1 MLGVCY
7 YPEHWPE
14 SRWAVDAALMASS
27 GIRYVRIG
35 EFAWSRL
42 EPRRGEFDFAWLR
55 RAMTTLRAHGLEVVL
70 GTPTA
75 TPPKWLVDEY
85 RAKGCGFEPVDK
97 LGRPRRFGSRRHY
110 CFSNEG
116 YRAECARVTAAVAE
130 ALGDLVS
137 LWQVD
142 NEFGCHNTTQ
152 SHCECAAGAFRRWLE
167 RRYGSVDRLNTAW
180 GAVFWSMEVASFD
193 AVDPPNLTVTEA
205 NPSHLLDWARFSSD
219 QVVEFCRVQTDILR
233 ALCPGKAVAH
243 NFMGYYSEFDHFKVG
258 ALLDISSWDSYPLGF
273 LPWQPGATEEKNV
286 RFARIGDPDFQGFHH
301 DLYRATSGGRWWVME
316 QQPGPVNW
324 SAYNAAPVDGAVRM
338 WTWEA
343 LAHGAEC
350 VSYFRWRQCPFA
362 QEQHHAGLLRPDG
375 SEDVALGEARAVHHE
390 LVALGVKPGDLA
402 SAAEV
407 ALVYDYEAVWCL
419 QIQPQGASF
428 SSGEEVALMWYA
440 AFRSLGVSVDIL
452 PVTAT
457 AETLARYRLVLVPC
471 VPTMGGALAE
481 ALAKSSACVL
491 VGCRTASK
499 TEDFHIPATLP
510 PGASLQAEALPI
522 RVVRVESLRPG
533 IEVPVQGGGALVR
546 WREFLELKEGA
557 TSELASTG
565 DGGHPALVWC
575 PASRFLYLAGWP
587 TPDLMATVAGRALE
601 RAGLTA
607 TRLGASLRKRVSK
620 RFTFFFNYD
629 PTNAVDITEHVPKGA
644 KNLVSPNSL
653 LLPPAG
659 VAVIERS

>member
-1 MLGVCY
+1 
-7 YPEHWPE
+7 
-14 SRWAVDAALMASS
+14 MASS
-27 GIRYVRIG
+27 GLKYVRIG
-35 EFAWSRL
+35 EFSWSRL
-42 EPRRGEFDFAWLR
+42 EPRRGEFDFSWLR
-55 RAMTTLRAHGLEVVL
+55 RAIVTLREHNLEVVL

-85 RAKGCGFEPVDK
+85 REKGCGFEPVDK

-116 YRAECARVTAAVAE
+116 FRAECARITRALAE
-130 ALGDLVS
+130 AVGDLVS

-152 SHCECAAGAFRRWLE
+152 SHCACAAEAFRRWLE
-167 RRYGSVDRLNTAW
+167 RRYGTVERLNAAW
-180 GAVFWSMEVASFD
+180 GAVFWSMEVTSFG
-193 AVDPPNLTVTEA
+193 AVDPPSLTVTEA
-205 NPSHLLDWARFSSD
+205 NPSHMLDWARFSSD

-233 ALCPGKAVAH
+233 ALSPGRPVTH

-258 ALLDISSWDSYPLGF
+258 ELLDISTWDSYPLGF
-273 LPWQPGATEEKNV
+273 LPWQPGATEEKNL

-301 DLYRATSGGRWWVME
+301 DLYRATSRGRWWVME

-324 SAYNAAPVDGAVRM
+324 SAFNTAPIDGAVRM

-375 SEDVALGEARAVHHE
+375 SEDIALGEARTVHGE
-390 LVALGVKPGDLA
+390 LRALGVEPADLA

-407 ALVYDYEAVWCL
+407 ALIYDYEAVWCL

-428 SSGEEVALMWYA
+428 ASGEEVALAWYA
-440 AFRSLGVSVDIL
+440 AFRALGVSIDIL
-452 PVTAT
+452 PVSAT

-471 VPTMGGALAE
+471 VPTMSDTLAKALA
-481 ALAKSSACVL
+481 ASSMSLRRDQCVL

-499 TEDFHIPATLP
+499 TGDFHIPGSLAPGETLQ
-510 PGASLQAEALPI
+510 SEALPI
-522 RVVRVESLRPG
+522 RVLRVESLRPG
-533 IEVPVQGGGALVR
+533 LEVPVRGGGALVR
-546 WREFLELKEGA
+546 WREFLELREGA
-557 TSELASTG
+557 TPLLTSA
-565 DGGHPALVWC
+565 DGHPALVWC
-575 PASRFLYLAGWP
+575 PSSRFFYLAGWP
-587 TPDLMATVAGRALE
+587 SQDLMGTVARTAMDK
-601 RAGLTA
+601 AGLA
-607 TRLGASLRKRVSK
+607 AAALGDSLRKRESA

-629 PTNAVDITEHVPKGA
+629 PVSAIDITGHVPEGA
-644 KNLVSPNSL
+644 KNLVGGL

-659 VAVIERS
+659 VAVLERKK